1 MLNGGKMKKEKKEF
15 VLLREKIKNYN
26 KILIGILSLFILY
39 ALVHS
44 VFILD
49 CSSSFV
55 ELGESSKY
63 SCTNFPNEIYEFF
76 SNNYMIISIILLIA
90 AGVVL
95 VLQKL
100 ALLKINQLNV
110 DLLDEEKVNKNN
122 HILIT
127 LLLGYTGLHKFRT
140 ENRVI
145 GYIFLVNFVFF
156 GITWIIKTF
165 SIDTFNDYTSIRCAY
180 EFSLLFIIGI
190 IILCV
195 IDAIFSFLSIKD
207 EEERIFA

>member
-1 MLNGGKMKKEKKEF
+1 MKKDKKEF
-15 VLLREKIKNYN
+15 ILLREKVKLYN
-26 KILIGILSLFILY
+26 KIFIGILCLFILY
-39 ALVHS
+39 AVAHS

-49 CSSSFV
+49 CSGSFV
-55 ELGESSKY
+55 ELAEKSAY
-63 SCTNFPNEIYEFF
+63 SCTNFSNDIYKFF
-76 SNNYMIISIILLIA
+76 SDNYMIISVILLIA

-95 VLQKL
+95 ILQKL
-100 ALLKINQLNV
+100 ALLRINQLKT

-140 ENRVI
+140 ENRII
-145 GYIFLVNFVFF
+145 GYIYLVNFVIF

-165 SIDTFNDYTSIRCAY
+165 SSSTYNDYTSIRCAY

-190 IILCV
+190 IIINV
-195 IDAIFSFLSIKD
+195 IESIFSFLSLKD
-207 EEERIFA
+207 DEERIFA